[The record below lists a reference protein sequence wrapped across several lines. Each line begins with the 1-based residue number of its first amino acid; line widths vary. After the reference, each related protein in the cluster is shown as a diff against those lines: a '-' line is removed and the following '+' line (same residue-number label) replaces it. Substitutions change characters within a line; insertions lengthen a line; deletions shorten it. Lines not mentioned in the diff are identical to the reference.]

1 MTTSRAELGAHPHA
15 DDQTRRAKPL
25 GAYVATLGALIL
37 FVSMWLN
44 WVGLGPNDSETNFS
58 SGYEA
63 DSLIPFM
70 GLLGIGF
77 SAALLYALKR
87 ADRGQH
93 RGLSLASF
101 AVGLASFLWI
111 LFFLIDP
118 IETVKYAGA
127 NGEGDPN
134 VTTSWGLWIG
144 LLGSLL
150 WTLGSFLLAKE
161 PEGDVE
167 HDVVHRTRAV
177 AHETPVATQHVTTQH
192 VGTQQ
197 VAAERVGTDRVRTE
211 HANLGTAPTVTGREY
226 TTGSETDGLN
236 ATNGTAGSTRASGS
250 TDPRGTAR

>member
-1 MTTSRAELGAHPHA
+1 MTTSRADVGAYAAADNHA
-15 DDQTRRAKPL
+15 LRAKPL
-25 GAYVATLGALIL
+25 GAYVTTLGALIL
-37 FVSMWLN
+37 FVSMWLD
-44 WVGLGPNDSETNFS
+44 WVGLGPSDSETDFS

-111 LFFLIDP
+111 VFFFIDP
-118 IETVKYAGA
+118 IETVKYAGH
-127 NGEGDPN
+127 NGEEDPN

-150 WTLGSFLLAKE
+150 WALGSFLLAKE

-167 HDVVHRTRAV
+167 HAVRETRAV
-177 AHETPVATQHVTTQH
+177 TPVAREHVATER
-192 VGTQQ
+192 
-197 VAAERVGTDRVRTE
+197 VATERVGTARVD
-211 HANLGTAPTVTGREY
+211 TAHGDFNGQHTVTGQDY
-226 TTGSETDGLN
+226 TTGT
-236 ATNGTAGSTRASGS
+236 ATSGSTRAADS
-250 TDPRGTAR
+250 TDLRGPGR

>member
-1 MTTSRAELGAHPHA
+1 MEGSGWVPSGYAGVMTASSRAEVGAHTNA
-15 DDQTRRAKPL
+15 DEHLHRAKPL

-44 WVGLGPNDSETNFS
+44 WVGLGPNDSEADLS

-111 LFFLIDP
+111 LFFFIDP
-118 IETVKYAGA
+118 IATVKYAGYR
-127 NGEGDPN
+127 GESDPN
-134 VTTSWGLWIG
+134 VTPSWGLWIG
-144 LLGSLL
+144 LVGSLL

-167 HDVVHRTRAV
+167 HDAVRRDRVVTHQ
-177 AHETPVATQHVTTQH
+177 TPVATQHVATQP
-192 VGTQQ
+192 V
-197 VAAERVGTDRVRTE
+197 
-211 HANLGTAPTVTGREY
+211 VTGHEY
-226 TTGSETDGLN
+226 M
-236 ATNGTAGSTRASGS
+236 NGTSGAAGSTAT
-250 TDPRGTAR
+250 TDPRATDR

>member
-1 MTTSRAELGAHPHA
+1 MTTSRAELGARTSA
-15 DDQTRRAKPL
+15 QNDTRHAKPL
-25 GAYVATLGALIL
+25 GAYLATLGALIL

-44 WVGLGPNDSETNFS
+44 WVGLGPNDSEVDFS

-118 IETVKYAGA
+118 IETVKYAGYQ
-127 NGEGDPN
+127 GESEPN

-167 HDVVHRTRAV
+167 DNVVHRTQAV
-177 AHETPVATQHVTTQH
+177 THQTPVATQHVATQHVATERVGTERVGSAQAH
-192 VGTQQ
+192 VGTQ
-197 VAAERVGTDRVRTE
+197 
-211 HANLGTAPTVTGREY
+211 HTVTGHDY
-226 TTGSETDGLN
+226 TTDTNGTTGS
-236 ATNGTAGSTRASGS
+236 TAS
-250 TDPRGTAR
+250 TDPRGTGR